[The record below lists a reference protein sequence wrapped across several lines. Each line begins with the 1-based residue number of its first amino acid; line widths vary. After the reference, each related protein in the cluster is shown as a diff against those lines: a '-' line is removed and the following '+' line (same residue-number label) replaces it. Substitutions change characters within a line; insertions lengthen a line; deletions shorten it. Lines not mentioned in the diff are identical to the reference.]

1 MLITKKKSVDI
12 NFQMKESEMIDM
24 KWVKYHISL
33 HIRILIETKKQK
45 KQKKRKTK
53 N

>member
-1 MLITKKKSVDI
+1 MLITKKKSVNI
-12 NFQMKESEMIDM
+12 NFQMNESEMIDM

-33 HIRILIETKKQK
+33 YIRILIETKKQK
-45 KQKKRKTK
+45 KKKK

>member
-1 MLITKKKSVDI
+1 MLITKKKSVNI

-24 KWVKYHISL
+24 KWVKYHIL
-33 HIRILIETKKQK
+33 LYIRILIETKKQK
-45 KQKKRKTK
+45 KKKK